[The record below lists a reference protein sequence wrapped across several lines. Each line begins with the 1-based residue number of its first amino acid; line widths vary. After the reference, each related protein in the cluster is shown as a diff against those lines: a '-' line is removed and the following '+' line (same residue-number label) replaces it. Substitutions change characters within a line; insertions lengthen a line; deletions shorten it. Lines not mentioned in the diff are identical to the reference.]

1 MCFGH
6 CVWLGLT
13 PSKEVSSA
21 LREASIRWGLIL
33 TIHRL
38 CLVDV
43 VSSFKLTKVTLV
55 KNNNY
60 AQVKAVVQN
69 DPRQL
74 DTQAEPE
81 VLVRA
86 NLVLVDEV

>member
-1 MCFGH
+1 MRFGH

-13 PSKEVSSA
+13 PSKEVPSA
-21 LREASIRWGLIL
+21 LRGASIRWGLIL
-33 TIHRL
+33 TIHML

-43 VSSFKLTKVTLV
+43 VGSSKVTKVTLV
-55 KNNNY
+55 RNNNC
-60 AQVKAVVQN
+60 AQVKAVDQN

-74 DTQAEPE
+74 ATQAESE

-86 NLVLVDEV
+86 NLVLADEV